1 MFVPLELAILANQ
14 NAVSINM
21 IRTIQSDEEA
31 MIGPLHFRT
40 LRIRLLLFKEEDI
53 PRCVIDLKVYKG

>member
-21 IRTIQSDEEA
+21 VWTIQSDEEA
-31 MIGPLHFRT
+31 MIGLLHFRT
-40 LRIRLLLFKEEDI
+40 LRIRLQLFKEEDI
-53 PRCVIDLKVYKG
+53 PSVL

>member
-1 MFVPLELAILANQ
+1 MFVPLELTILANQ

-40 LRIRLLLFKEEDI
+40 QRIRLQLFKDEDI
-53 PRCVIDLKVYKG
+53 PSVL